1 MRTLIL
7 AVALCLA
14 STAPR
19 ASANLPAHVG
29 QALKNVNIPVSSV
42 AVVVQEAGAKKP
54 WLQHNAAAVMNPAS
68 VMKLVTTYAGLD
80 ILGPA
85 HTWQTTAYSLM
96 PPQDGV
102 LYGDLYLKGSGDPRL
117 SFEQFWL
124 LLRQLRAS
132 GLREIKGG
140 LMLDRSAFTLSPGDT
155 TIINGGSGND
165 VPFDDQ
171 PLRPYNVKPDA
182 LLLNWKSV
190 RLQLGVGNDKLQIQ
204 AEPQPA
210 NLYLISQVTLTDG
223 VCGDWRSRLRADISP
238 HPDRFHLVITGSYAR
253 SCGKQTWHLGVL
265 DHPNYVYGVFRQLW
279 EELGG
284 SIAGAPGDGRVPPS
298 AAQLAAI
305 ESPPLAELIRDI
317 NKFSNNVMTRQLY
330 LSLGDGSS
338 AGAANAVRLWLEKK
352 SLRMPE
358 LVLDNG
364 SGLSRSER
372 ISAQSL
378 AALLNSAWQSP
389 LMPEFI
395 ASLPITGVDG
405 TMKKRLRDNGAF
417 GQGHIKTGTLDGVKT
432 IAGYVRDKQGKWQI
446 VVFLINHPNA
456 AAGQGAQDALLNWLV
471 DANPGR

>member
-1 MRTLIL
+1 MKALTLAPAL
-7 AVALCLA
+7 AMCCACA
-14 STAPR
+14 AW
-19 ASANLPAHVG
+19 ANDSLPARVG
-29 QALKNVNIPVSSV
+29 QALKNVNISTSSV
-42 AVVVQEAGAKKP
+42 AMVIQEAGAKRP
-54 WLQHNAAAVMNPAS
+54 WLQHNATTAMNPAS

-85 HTWQTTAYSLM
+85 YTWQTSAHSLT

-117 SFEQFWL
+117 TFEQFWL
-124 LLRQLRAS
+124 LLRQLRAN
-132 GLREIKGG
+132 GLREIRGG
-140 LMLDRSAFTLSPGDT
+140 LMLDRSAFTLAPGDGSAS
-155 TIINGGSGND
+155 NGANNA
-165 VPFDDQ
+165 FDDQ

-190 RLQLGVGNDKLQIQ
+190 RLQLDIGDNKLQIQ

-210 NLYLISQVTLTDG
+210 NLYLISQVALTDG
-223 VCGDWRSRLRADISP
+223 DCGDWRSRLRADISP
-238 HPDRFHLVITGSYAR
+238 HPDRFHLVITGSYPR
-253 SCGKQTWHLGVL
+253 SCGKQHWHLGVL
-265 DHPNYVYGVFRQLW
+265 DHPQYVYGVFRQLW

-284 SIAGAPGDGRVPPS
+284 SIAGAPGDARVPPS
-298 AAQLAAI
+298 AIQLAGI

-330 LSLGDGSS
+330 LSLGDGSP
-338 AGAANAVRLWLEKK
+338 AGAANAVRLWLDKK

-358 LVLDNG
+358 LVLENG
-364 SGLSRSER
+364 SGLSRNER
-372 ISAQSL
+372 ISAQSI

-432 IAGYVRDKQGKWQI
+432 IAGYVRDRKGKWQI

-456 AAGQGAQDALLNWLV
+456 AAGQGAQDALLNWV
-471 DANPGR
+471 ADGAPER

>member
-7 AVALCLA
+7 ILSLA
-14 STAPR
+14 CSVSAW
-19 ASANLPAHVG
+19 ASDSLPARVS
-29 QALKNVNIPVSSV
+29 QALKNVNIPASSV
-42 AVVVQEAGAKKP
+42 AVVVQEADAKRP
-54 WLQHNAAAVMNPAS
+54 WLQHNGAVAMNPAS

-85 HTWQTTAYSLM
+85 HTWQTAAYSLI
-96 PPQDGV
+96 PPHDGV

-132 GLREIKGG
+132 GVHDIKGG
-140 LMLDRSAFTLSPGDT
+140 LMLDRSAFTLSPADST
-155 TIINGGSGND
+155 EPNGSAGSNT
-165 VPFDDQ
+165 PFDDQ
-171 PLRPYNVKPDA
+171 PLRPYNVRPDA

-190 RLQLGVGNDKLQIQ
+190 RLQLGVGGDKLQIQ

-210 NLYLISQVTLTDG
+210 NLYLISQVALTEG
-223 VCGDWRSRLRADISP
+223 ECGDWRSRLRADVST
-238 HPDRFHLVITGSYAR
+238 HTDRFHLVITGSYPR

-284 SIAGAPGDGRVPPS
+284 SIAGAPGDARVPPS
-298 AAQLAAI
+298 APQLAMI

-330 LSLGDGSS
+330 LSLGDGS
-338 AGAANAVRLWLEKK
+338 AGGAEKAVRLWLEKK
-352 SLRMPE
+352 SLSMPE

-395 ASLPITGVDG
+395 ASLPIIGVDG

-432 IAGYVRDKQGKWQI
+432 IAGYVRDKKGKWQI

-456 AAGQGAQDALLNWLV
+456 AAGQGAQDALLNWV
-471 DANPGR
+471 NEAR